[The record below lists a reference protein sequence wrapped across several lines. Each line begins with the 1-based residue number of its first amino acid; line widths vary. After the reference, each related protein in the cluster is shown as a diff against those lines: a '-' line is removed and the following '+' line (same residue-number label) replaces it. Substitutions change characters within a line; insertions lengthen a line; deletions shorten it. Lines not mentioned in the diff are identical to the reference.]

1 MPTVREL
8 VNRYLELREAEFQA
22 GRLGAKLMERFHRM
36 LGDFASHY
44 GTRDASTIR
53 PSDVRVWILSHRSW
67 VADHTRLNAAR
78 SVVSMFRWAED

>member
-1 MPTVREL
+1 MPSVREL

-44 GTRDASTIR
+44 GTRDASTIP
-53 PSDVRVWILSHRSW
+53 PSDVW
-67 VADHTRLNAAR
+67 VGFCAIRGGSLITHGSTPPAP
-78 SVVSMFRWAED
+78 S